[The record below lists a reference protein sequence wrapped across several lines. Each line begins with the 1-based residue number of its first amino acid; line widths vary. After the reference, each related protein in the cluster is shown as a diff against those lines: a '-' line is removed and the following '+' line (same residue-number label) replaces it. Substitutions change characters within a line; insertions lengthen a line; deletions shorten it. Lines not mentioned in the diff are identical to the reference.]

1 MLLEENSG
9 IAVSSAPRIT
19 AGYQVYSLL
28 LNYLPKSKCKHSHD
42 VNMLVFLGALQTPN
56 SGVTCRNFT

>member
-1 MLLEENSG
+1 MLLEENSR

-42 VNMLVFLGALQTPN
+42 VNMLVFLGAL
-56 SGVTCRNFT
+56 